1 MANQY
6 LDSLAPW
13 PLSTP
18 LPDDAVFMMG
28 VPSEAKEYRIDK
40 SQLLAG
46 AATAGTQAAP
56 LYVQASRT
64 DLLEAVDAGKL
75 TRGTTYQ
82 VTGRGVGKLPVVLQ
96 AVSRTQLAAIG
107 TRLESNG
114 SVTAIAYNLVT
125 DTDTAIGAG
134 GAELTAQ
141 LLNAVVEAG
150 SGITISVVNN
160 KLRISAATVAQPE
173 APRNPQTDD
182 VSNIFSHSLVAGFPS
197 ASEYELEKSTEAAGY
212 SVRIDA
218 YVQNG
223 RVYFP
228 GITGP
233 HGVGT
238 VRSRVVAS
246 GSRPAGFSV
255 SNAVAFT
262 GPAEP
267 AATAPSA
274 VTQLDTAA
282 GNGQVVVTVEAPA
295 NGGSPILSYRYEY
308 RPTGATSWSVAGTT
322 ANLSFPITGLTN
334 GMPYQFR
341 AFATNSIGTSLG
353 GTVVSAT
360 PQAAVKDLQFIV
372 DGNSI
377 STEDYAT
384 GWHAD
389 FEAKVASA
397 LAAKTPQ
404 QLAAAGLSG
413 GLSFDWNGISGQTSD
428 EMNSV
433 AQDIDTQFDAT
444 KRNVVLTIGEPFNI
458 FRPPYATT
466 TAQQGADSF
475 NAYCLNR
482 KAAHPS
488 LGIVALLGFPDN
500 FRDSTNATYYPPRAD
515 FPQVMAECVN
525 ILQAKKTAGTAG
537 FDVLTLVDPAYDAT
551 NPELSGDGV
560 HPTVA
565 GYGAGGNL
573 INRLVAGIMQYLFG
587 TAQPSPV
594 QPPAQAGNY
603 AAGAQA
609 VTYPTQVNQVIQAG
623 VITSAAT
630 AAGYGA
636 TGLSGYKLPAG
647 GTGWVGSK
655 ITAGAQDAIVGV
667 NTDNSRV
674 GYAAMEA
681 AVWRSS
687 DGKIYV
693 VDNGGAAT
701 DTGFTVAVG
710 NFLRLYRNGTVLK
723 AQKSTDGSSWTDV
736 YTYTYASAADLY
748 LVSDIEKSGKL
759 TYPQGAGLVLATSD
773 TNVTLIPGATAL
785 SASSTFVQQTDA
797 KIVATTG
804 KPFGFYG
811 GAGLTNMKMVG
822 DGWVAMKLS
831 QPDAFDAVLGLKT
844 TNTIEF
850 DSNGNFY
857 TNFQAGIWNAS
868 YDAGGGDG
876 KFLYAFDGG
885 NGVALNQSG
894 SLGLFARLRRAGS
907 VIYSEISVDGGSSW
921 VLKRTHTSN
930 SSNILYVAVDISGPG
945 AMYHLQGV
953 GLTPA

>member
-1 MANQY
+1 MASIQEMLAQVVAILRDEGTPEYAQLGPTRAYELREVLETMITSLGYTPIQANQY
-6 LDSLAPW
+6 GNHPA
-13 PLSTP
+13 
-18 LPDDAVFMMG
+18 
-28 VPSEAKEYRIDK
+28 
-40 SQLLAG
+40 LL
-46 AATAGTQAAP
+46 TQAAAFE
-56 LYVQASRT
+56 YVLKRLNA
-64 DLLEAVDAGKL
+64 AVP
-75 TRGTTYQ
+75 T
-82 VTGRGVGKLPVVLQ
+82 V
-96 AVSRTQLAAIG
+96 AIG
-107 TRLESNG
+107 QPQNG
-114 SVTAIAYNLVT
+114 QV
-125 DTDTAIGAG
+125 
-134 GAELTAQ
+134 
-141 LLNAVVEAG
+141 
-150 SGITISVVNN
+150 
-160 KLRISAATVAQPE
+160 
-173 APRNPQTDD
+173 DD
-182 VSNIFSHSLVAGFPS
+182 VANTFSAQLVAGFP
-197 ASEYELEKSTEAAGY
+197 ALVQYEGFGFPGVAGIVPLT
-212 SVRIDA
+212 SSNA
-218 YVQNG
+218 YIQNG
-223 RVYFP
+223 RIYLQ
-228 GITGP
+228 GLTGSIAVDE
-233 HGVGT
+233 VGF
-238 VRSRVVAS
+238 RVAAS
-246 GSRPAGFSV
+246 GSQPAGPFV
-255 SNAVAFT
+255 LNKQVFT
-262 GPAEP
+262 GPVAP
-267 AATAPSA
+267 VATVPSA
-274 VTQLDTAA
+274 VTQLDATG
-282 GNGQVVVTVEAPA
+282 GNAQAVVNLEEPA

-322 ANLSFPITGLTN
+322 GNLSFTITGLTN
-334 GMPYQFR
+334 GTAYQFR
-341 AFATNSIGTSLG
+341 AFATNAIGTSLAG
-353 GTVVSAT
+353 MVVSAT
-360 PQAAVKDLQFIV
+360 PVAGVKDLQFIV

-377 STEDYAT
+377 STEDYAA
-384 GWHAD
+384 GWHAT
-389 FEAKVASA
+389 FEAAVAAA

-413 GLSFDWNGISGQTSD
+413 SLSFDWNGISGQTSD
-428 EMNSV
+428 EMNSA
-433 AQDIDTQFDAT
+433 AQDIDTQFDAA

-515 FPQVMAECVN
+515 FAQVMAECVN

-560 HPTVA
+560 HPTLA
-565 GYGAGGNL
+565 GYGSGGNL

-587 TAQPSPV
+587 TAQPAPV

-674 GYAAMEA
+674 GYAAMKA

-687 DGKIYV
+687 SDGQIYV
-693 VDNGGAAT
+693 VDNAGAPTAT
-701 DTGFTVAVG
+701 GITAAVG
-710 NFLRLYRNGTVLK
+710 NFLRLFRNGSGLK
-723 AQKSTDGSSWTDV
+723 AQKSSDGTAWTDV
-736 YTYTYASAADLY
+736 YPYTYTSAADLY

-759 TYPQGAGLVLATSD
+759 TYPQGAGLVLATAD
-773 TNVTLIPGATAL
+773 TNVTLLPGATAL
-785 SASSTFVQQTDA
+785 SVSSVYVQQAGA
-797 KIVATTG
+797 KVTATTG

-811 GAGLTNMKMVG
+811 GAGLAGVKLEG

-857 TNFQAGIWNAS
+857 TGFQAGIWNAS

-885 NGVALNQSG
+885 GGVALNQSG
-894 SLGLFARLRRAGS
+894 SLGLFMRLRRAGS

-921 VLKRTHTSN
+921 ILKRTHTSN